1 MKRLSVVLIALALL
15 AVFCAPKLPP
25 ILNPVGLVLYAQSL
39 PATVTATWNPNPA
52 AENDVDYLVTV
63 DGGAPVTV
71 LATTCT
77 ATQCKAVL
85 SLATYGSHTVTATAQ
100 NQKVSD
106 DPALQ
111 SGPPASITFT
121 LNPAPTVAPAA
132 LGVH

>member
-1 MKRLSVVLIALALL
+1 MKPRLRIALIALALF

-25 ILNPVGLVLYAQSL
+25 IVSPGIVLYAQSL
-39 PATVTATWNPNPA
+39 PATVTATWNPNPSV
-52 AENDVDYLVTV
+52 ENDVDYLVTV